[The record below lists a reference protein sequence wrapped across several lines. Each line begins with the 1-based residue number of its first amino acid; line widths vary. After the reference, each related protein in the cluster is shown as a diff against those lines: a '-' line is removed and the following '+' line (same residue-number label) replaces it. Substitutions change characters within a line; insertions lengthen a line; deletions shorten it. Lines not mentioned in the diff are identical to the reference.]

1 MDGPGLRGMVGRCVY
16 IRGVADVP
24 GDPLSGLPDPVRQ
37 LLAKPPVTEKKL
49 LELRAEWPA
58 LSPGRAQMADALRLF
73 VITWDPLEL
82 LAPRPA
88 AFAAVNTDPLELAV
102 YLPCWSLA
110 ELAAEQGKT
119 MAAVLGVVAGAAVM
133 TGAAN
138 RDSVISGRYPD
149 LARQGRVPDLVGD
162 PAAGSALGQA
172 DIRGVSPRW
181 EDIGLGAITDIVQH
195 ALGPVDLDR
204 SPVELAAAGSRPGCP
219 ACAGQRFNFPAELA
233 EARDGMCPAH
243 RAEAEAVITHRLVRA
258 EASNPDGWGALGDAS
273 RRLGQPHLPN
283 GLATKLAGAP
293 EAMYV
298 IPEPEEL
305 AVRAR
310 LVIEAA
316 SWFPGRA
323 KDLAIALGEE
333 PESAD
338 LLPQWL
344 MNLVLDLGRAGLGTE
359 AVMTGEA
366 LGRVDPEQR
375 ATFGAD
381 VGVALAEAGLAEEAR
396 ARVAENL
403 ARWPDDF
410 WIRVHAGDA
419 LAALGDREGAEGHFS
434 AAVDMAD
441 KADDFTGRSDATKR
455 LMRLRRT
462 SAQDTP
468 SQPMVRRH
476 QRKARSRAQ
485 RKRKR

>member
-1 MDGPGLRGMVGRCVY
+1 MDGLGWQGTVGRCVY
-16 IRGVADVP
+16 IRAVADVP

-49 LELRAEWPA
+49 LEVRAEWPA
-58 LSPGRAQMADALRLF
+58 LSSGRGRMADALRLF

-82 LAPRPA
+82 LGPRPV

-102 YLPCWSLA
+102 YLPCWSLT

-119 MAAVLGVVAGAAVM
+119 VAAVLGVVAGAAVM
-133 TGAAN
+133 TGAAH
-138 RDSVISGRYPD
+138 RDVVISGRYPD
-149 LARQGRVPDLVGD
+149 LARRGKMPDLAGD
-162 PAAGSALGQA
+162 QAAGSALGQA
-172 DIRGVSPRW
+172 GIRGVSPQW
-181 EDIGLGAITDIVQH
+181 ESIGLGAITDIVQH
-195 ALGPVDLDR
+195 AFGPVDLDR
-204 SPVELAAAGSRPGCP
+204 SPVELSAAAFRPGCP
-219 ACAGQRFNFPAELA
+219 ACAGRRFNFPAELA
-233 EARDGMCPAH
+233 EARDRMCPAH
-243 RAEAEAVITHRLVRA
+243 RAEAQAVITRRLVRA

-273 RRLGQPHLPN
+273 RRLEQPHLPN

-293 EAMYV
+293 GALYL

-316 SWFPGRA
+316 GWFPGRA
-323 KDLAIALGEE
+323 KDFAIALGEE
-333 PESAD
+333 PEYGD
-338 LLPQWL
+338 MLPEWL

-359 AVMTGEA
+359 AVMVGEA
-366 LGRVDPEQR
+366 LGRVDPEQQ
-375 ATFGAD
+375 ATFDAD
-381 VGVALAEAGLAEEAR
+381 VAVALAEAGLGEEAR

-419 LAALGDREGAEGHFS
+419 LAALGDRQGAEGHFS
-434 AAVDMAD
+434 AAVDMANE
-441 KADDFTGRSDATKR
+441 ADDFIGRSDVTKR
-455 LMRLRRT
+455 LLRLRRT
-462 SAQDTP
+462 MAQDTP
-468 SQPMVRRH
+468 GQPVVRRQ

-485 RKRKR
+485 RKR

>member
-1 MDGPGLRGMVGRCVY
+1 M
-16 IRGVADVP
+16 P

-37 LLAKPPVTEKKL
+37 LLGQPPVTEKKL

-58 LSPGRAQMADALRLF
+58 LSPGRARMADALRLF

-110 ELAAEQGKT
+110 GLVAEQEQT
-119 MAAVLGVVAGAAVM
+119 TAAVLGAVAGAAVM
-133 TGAAN
+133 TAAAH
-138 RDSVISGRYPD
+138 RDVVISGRYPD
-149 LARQGRVPDLVGD
+149 LAGRGKVPDLVGD
-162 PAAGSALGQA
+162 PAAGSALGEA
-172 DIRGVSPRW
+172 GIRRVSPQW
-181 EDIGLGAITDIVQH
+181 EDIGLGAIADIVQH

-204 SPVELAAAGSRPGCP
+204 SPVELTAAGSRFGCP

-243 RAEAEAVITHRLVRA
+243 QAEAEAVITRRLARA
-258 EASNPDGWGALGDAS
+258 EASNPRGWGALGDAT
-273 RRLGQPHLPN
+273 RRLEQPHLPG
-283 GLATKLAGAP
+283 GLATKLAGAR
-293 EAMYV
+293 EAMYA
-298 IPEPEEL
+298 ISDPEEL
-305 AVRAR
+305 AARAR

-316 SWFPGRA
+316 GWFPGRA
-323 KDLAIALGEE
+323 RDFVIALGEE

-338 LLPQWL
+338 LFPEWL
-344 MNLVLDLGRAGLGTE
+344 MNLVLDLGRVGLGTE
-359 AVMTGEA
+359 AVMVGDA

-375 ATFGAD
+375 ATFDAD
-381 VGVALAEAGLAEEAR
+381 VAVALAEAGLAEKAR
-396 ARVAENL
+396 ARIDANL
-403 ARWPDDF
+403 TRWPGDF

-419 LAALGDREGAEGHFS
+419 LAVLGDREGAEAHFS
-434 AAVDMAD
+434 VAADMAD
-441 KADDFTGRSDATKR
+441 EADDFIGRSDAMER

-462 SAQDTP
+462 PARDAR

-476 QRKARSRAQ
+476 QRKARSRVQ

>member
-1 MDGPGLRGMVGRCVY
+1 MDGLGRQDMVGRCVY

-82 LAPRPA
+82 LAPRPVV
-88 AFAAVNTDPLELAV
+88 FATVNTDPLEFAV

-110 ELAAEQGKT
+110 EVAAEQGKT
-119 MAAVLGVVAGAAVM
+119 MAAVLGAVAGAAVM

-149 LARQGRVPDLVGD
+149 LARRGRVPDLVGD

-172 DIRGVSPRW
+172 GIRGVSPRW

-204 SPVELAAAGSRPGCP
+204 SPVELTAAGSRPGCP

-273 RRLGQPHLPN
+273 RRLEQPHLPN
-283 GLATKLAGAP
+283 GLATKLADAP

-298 IPEPEEL
+298 ISEPEAL

-310 LVIEAA
+310 LVVEAA

-333 PESAD
+333 PEPAD

-359 AVMTGEA
+359 AVMMGEA

-375 ATFGAD
+375 ATFDAD
-381 VGVALAEAGLAEEAR
+381 VAVALAEAGLAEEAR
-396 ARVAENL
+396 ARAAENL
-403 ARWPDDF
+403 ARWPDDY

-441 KADDFTGRSDATKR
+441 EADDFTGRSDATKR
-455 LMRLRRT
+455 LMGLRRS

-485 RKRKR
+485 RKR

>member
-1 MDGPGLRGMVGRCVY
+1 MDGPGRQDMAGRCGY
-16 IRGVADVP
+16 IRVVADVP
-24 GDPLSGLPDPVRQ
+24 GDPFSELPDPVRQ
-37 LLAKPPVTEKKL
+37 LLAQPPVTEKKL
-49 LELRAEWPA
+49 LELRVGWPA
-58 LSPGRAQMADALRLF
+58 LSPGRARMADALRLF

-110 ELAAEQGKT
+110 ELAAKQGKT
-119 MAAVLGVVAGAAVM
+119 MAAALGAVAGAAVM
-133 TGAAN
+133 TAAAN
-138 RDSVISGRYPD
+138 RDVVISGRYAG
-149 LARQGRVPDLVGD
+149 LARQGKVPDLVGD
-162 PAAGSALGQA
+162 P
-172 DIRGVSPRW
+172 
-181 EDIGLGAITDIVQH
+181 
-195 ALGPVDLDR
+195 
-204 SPVELAAAGSRPGCP
+204 AAGSRPGCP
-219 ACAGQRFNFPAELA
+219 ACAGQRFGFPAELA

-243 RAEAEAVITHRLVRA
+243 RAEAESAITHRLVRA
-258 EASNPDGWGALGDAS
+258 EASNPDGWGALGDAT
-273 RRLGQPHLPN
+273 RRLQQPHLPD

-293 EAMYV
+293 DAMYV

-316 SWFPGRA
+316 SWFPGRPR
-323 KDLAIALGEE
+323 DLAIALGEE
-333 PESAD
+333 PESAG
-338 LLPQWL
+338 LLPEWL

-359 AVMTGEA
+359 TVMVGEA

-375 ATFGAD
+375 ATFDAD
-381 VGVALAEAGLAEEAR
+381 VAVALAEAGLAEDAR
-396 ARVAENL
+396 ARIAANL

-419 LAALGDREGAEGHFS
+419 LAALGDREGAEGHFG
-434 AAVDMAD
+434 AAVGIAD
-441 KADDFTGRSDATKR
+441 EADDFTVRSDAMER
-455 LMRLRRT
+455 LTRLRRT
-462 SAQDTP
+462 SAQDAR

-476 QRKARSRAQ
+476 QRKVRSRAQ